1 MTTRIFVSLIPD
13 VLGYQESQLH
23 TPAATVVHSFH
34 NMTDRTSKPEPNK
47 PFLH

>member
-23 TPAATVVHSFH
+23 TPAAMVVHSFH